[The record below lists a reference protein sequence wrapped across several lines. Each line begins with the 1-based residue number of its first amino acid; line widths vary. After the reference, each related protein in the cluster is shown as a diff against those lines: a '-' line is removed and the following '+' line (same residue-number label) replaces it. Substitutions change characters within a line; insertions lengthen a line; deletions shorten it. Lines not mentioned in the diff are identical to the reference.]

1 MSLASVLTNSFVA
14 LVEDRLNPLRGTL
27 ARGFLGTISG
37 IVMDMIAERYR
48 LGIRAQLAV
57 DDTTTPSH
65 HTHLRRR
72 YGLPTY
78 PLLDVEN
85 PADYASEIARMRA
98 TTDTHPLAGS
108 TERLTDEVSY
118 GTGVSLGSVVVR
130 SLDDDAGWI
139 EIESIE
145 YADPEDY
152 DTSDAE
158 YDDGSTYD
166 VGLTDAQSRAIAAIV
181 AYYFQA
187 GSKLRSMVK

>member
-48 LGIRAQLAV
+48 LGVRAQLAV
-57 DDTTTPSH
+57 DDTTTTSH

-78 PLLDVEN
+78 PLLDVED
-85 PADYASEIARMRA
+85 PADYASEIERMRA

-108 TERLTDEVSY
+108 TEHLTAEVAY
-118 GTGVSLGSVVVR
+118 GTGVLLGSVVVR
-130 SLDDDAGWI
+130 SVDDDLGWV
-139 EIESIE
+139 EIES
-145 YADPEDY
+145 
-152 DTSDAE
+152 TE
-158 YDDGSTYD
+158 YDDGEFYDIVGVLFDDGHTYD
-166 VGLTDAQSRAIAAIV
+166 VGLTASQSRAISAIV